1 MSPEQARLDEYE
13 RERPPL
19 HLLTPAERDA
29 FEAVDMGE
37 YGPREY
43 ARNTNRSP
51 GTISNLLR
59 RARDKLAGYD
69 VEEGVDA

>member
-1 MSPEQARLDEYE
+1 MTPEQARLDEYE
-13 RERPPL
+13 QERPAL

-59 RARDKLAGYD
+59 RARDKLD
-69 VEEGVDA
+69 VDGVGEGADA

>member
-1 MSPEQARLDEYE
+1 MSPEQASLGEYE
-13 RERPPL
+13 QERPAL

-43 ARNTNRSP
+43 ARNTGRSP
-51 GTISNLLR
+51 GTVSNLLR
-59 RARDKLAGYD
+59 RARDKLDGYD
-69 VEEGVDA
+69 AGEGLDA